1 MIYLLEGE
9 EFAEVDSWQTIC
21 ERPNYLE
28 NLIAQDRRLEKIIGY
43 YELSNKVKCGLSNC
57 HTPHFKGYVVE
68 TDNGSETNIGHA
80 CGKRYFDVQFETMS
94 SEFLNSLEFAKAK
107 IFIKENKGKV
117 FEYWQVVNSLAVG
130 AKNVGWAINLR
141 AQITDPEVIGES
153 AYRALRQMQANN
165 TGNVTISRPPTKKE
179 IEFAQTSGQP
189 IPSAIDVVVGFI
201 SNIDFLSPD
210 NNLSDLYENQL
221 RGTVKSLEGA
231 DPEKMSRTQMRPIV
245 NGINALNSRMD
256 NAKKIINQARDFF
269 TKDNLSQLLSALEDN
284 AYVSAADLNRYK
296 DFLDK
301 L

>member
-43 YELSNKVKCGLSNC
+43 YELPNKVKCGLSNC
-57 HTPHFKGYVVE
+57 HTPHFRGYVVE
-68 TDNGSETNIGHA
+68 TDNGSETNIGNA

-94 SEFLNSLEFAKAK
+94 SEFLNSLELAKAK
-107 IFIKENKGKV
+107 IFIKENKGNV

-179 IEFAQTSGQP
+179 IELAQTSGQP

>member
-43 YELSNKVKCGLSNC
+43 YELPNKVKCGLSNC
-57 HTPHFKGYVVE
+57 HTPHFRGYVVE

-179 IEFAQTSGQP
+179 IELAQTSGQP

-269 TKDNLSQLLSALEDN
+269 TKDNLSQLLPALEDN